1 MTNHS
6 ANDSTRNY
14 VVISITICITCVDD
28 ECSREGKRFSG
39 WLDLIDWSY
48 WSIQHGR
55 HHHKAAQLAKR
66 RRLLKE
72 CRVNCLLICVSWFFQ
87 CTCIVCRLQ
96 HINKLNSCNYV
107 HYCLLRSTLEAVFIF
122 CKLEF
127 QIFFNLV
134 FLVFFC
140 LLFLFYLLF
149 RLIQFHIIV
158 FTTFQFEQEA
168 LLFAQE
174 CTVMFI

>member
-1 MTNHS
+1 MS
-6 ANDSTRNY
+6 
-14 VVISITICITCVDD
+14 CIDV
-28 ECSREGKRFSG
+28 EWKGFSG
-39 WLDLIDWSY
+39 WLHSLVRPKLLPLKTPSGVIITLKQRSLQSDKDFWRMCSKLSSY
-48 WSIQHGR
+48 LCKLMFPAH
-55 HHHKAAQLAKR
+55 LY
-66 RRLLKE
+66 
-72 CRVNCLLICVSWFFQ
+72 
-87 CTCIVCRLQ
+87 RLQ
-96 HINKLNSCNYV
+96 AAAYKQTLNSCNYV

-140 LLFLFYLLF
+140 LSFLLF